1 MTESRVWI
9 DTKIFR
15 PSHRSANW
23 CATLNNAREMDF
35 ATLRESG
42 VGWNVNR
49 KVKLTWV
56 AAGIEHG
63 PLRDDS
69 WITPEDYNSEE
80 NQEARSKSGVQTPHL
95 QMAFQTSKE
104 TTWQEVLK
112 IQSLFQTAQKVH
124 VEPCQGGLSDQR
136 EYCQKE
142 ASVDN
147 GSYFEIGE
155 PVEFKAARR
164 GHQGK
169 RSDLEDIQKEIHA
182 GTPIE
187 TLREK
192 YFGSFASHEGF
203 LQRYAGSWKAD
214 QWQTQLK
221 TNYENVKWRPWQQ
234 QIVDLASGPP
244 LKRKL
249 TVIVDPA
256 GAGGKSYLAD
266 YLSLHMGFLLLNPV
280 SKRDMAYILCQAL
293 SSGKD
298 VPGVVIDV
306 PRSVVGT
313 GASETGYGLNSSL
326 ASLYCFGEGCLDG
339 RITSTKY
346 ESVTRWFKPPHVFLF
361 TNHPVE
367 ICSDYS
373 LSKDRWNVF
382 DLKGTILVSKHVWD

>member
-1 MTESRVWI
+1 
-9 DTKIFR
+9 
-15 PSHRSANW
+15 
-23 CATLNNAREMDF
+23 MDY
-35 ATLRESG
+35 ATLRENG
-42 VGWNVNR
+42 VGFKINR
-49 KVKLTWV
+49 KVEVTWLATGV
-56 AAGIEHG
+56 EHG
-63 PLRDDS
+63 PLRQND
-69 WITPEDYNSEE
+69 WITPDDYNTPLQ
-80 NQEARSKSGVQTPHL
+80 QEARLANGELTPHL

-112 IQSLFQTAQKVH
+112 IQSLFQTAQSSIH

-142 ASVDN
+142 KDTQH
-147 GSYFEIGE
+147 GSYFEAGTAKEFE
-155 PVEFKAARR
+155 PARR

-169 RSDLEDIQKEIHA
+169 RSDLEDIQKEIHEGA
-182 GTPIE
+182 DIDV
-187 TLREK
+187 LREK

-203 LQRYAGSWKAD
+203 LQRYAGLWKD
-214 QWQTQLK
+214 QQWKSELK
-221 TNYENVKWRPWQQ
+221 TNYENVKWRPWQKT
-234 QIVDLASGPP
+234 ILDLAAGPP
-244 LKRKL
+244 LRRKL
-249 TVIVDPA
+249 TVVVDPA

-280 SKRDMAYILCQAL
+280 SKRDMAFILCQAL
-293 SSGKD
+293 SSGKA

-313 GASETGYGLNSSL
+313 GASESSFGLNSSL
-326 ASLYCFGEGCLDG
+326 ASLYCFSEGLLDG

-367 ICSDYS
+367 ICSEFS

-382 DLKGTILVSKHVWD
+382 DLKGTVLVNKHVWD